1 MQMTKHNFLE
11 AIKHKSTKLPNSESV
26 QVNILHEDVCL
37 PAVVVKQRELENNIA
52 WMQSYANTANVSL
65 SPHGKT
71 TMTPAIFKRQI
82 EQGAWGLSVGTAYQ
96 AKVAIESGIQNIVI
110 ANQVVGKTNIR
121 LLAELVKL
129 NQANLYC
136 CVDSIQ
142 NAKQLAEVF
151 SHENQQLNV
160 LIELGVN
167 GGRCGCRTE
176 GEALL
181 LAEELKALP
190 SLVIAGI
197 EFYEGVIHSD
207 DAEKDIHDVQQF
219 LHRVLETSQKLDS
232 LGAFDK
238 HQGEILLTGAGS
250 VWYDLVS
257 KKMADFTFSKPF
269 RFVIRPGC
277 YITHDHG
284 IYDEAQKALKA
295 RDSIACQLEGDL
307 MPAMEIVALVQSI
320 PEKGRAIVNF
330 GKRDVAFDAGLPQP
344 IAQYRDSKQLSFQ
357 RENAKTIGLMDQH
370 AILSF
375 DENCHFQ
382 VGDILVFG
390 TSHPCITFDK
400 WKIIYLTDDE
410 YTVLEEMPT
419 YF

>member
-1 MQMTKHNFLE
+1 MTKLNVL
-11 AIKHKSTKLPNSESV
+11 AGVGHKSATLNQEGIS
-26 QVNILHEDVCL
+26 VNILHEDVCL
-37 PAVVVKQRELENNIA
+37 PAVVVKRNELENNIA
-52 WMQSYANTANVSL
+52 WMQHYSNVANVSL

-82 EQGAWGLSVGTAYQ
+82 AQGAWGLSVGTAYQ
-96 AKVAIESGIQNIVI
+96 AKVAVESGVQNIII

-121 LLAELVKL
+121 LLAELVQL
-129 NQANLYC
+129 NQANIYC
-136 CVDSIQ
+136 CVDSVIH
-142 NAKQLAEVF
+142 AKQLAAIF
-151 SHENQQLNV
+151 SSLDLTINV

-167 GGRCGCRTE
+167 GGRCGCRSE
-176 GEALL
+176 EEAIT
-181 LAEELKALP
+181 LANELTKLP
-190 SLVIAGI
+190 SLMIAGI

-207 DAEKDIHDVQQF
+207 DAQKDIEEIQQF
-219 LHRVLETSQKLDS
+219 LQRVLTTSQKLDN
-232 LGAFDK
+232 LGVFARYS
-238 HQGEILLTGAGS
+238 GELLITGAGS

-257 KKMADFTFSKPF
+257 KKMAEFHLSKPI

-284 IYDEAQKALKA
+284 IYDEAQKALKV
-295 RDSIACQLEGDL
+295 RDSMACQLDGDL
-307 MPAMEIVALVQSI
+307 MPAMEIVALIQSV

-344 IAQYRDSKQLSFQ
+344 LMQYREGKPVYFQ
-357 RENAKTIGLMDQH
+357 TNSAKTVGLMDQH

-375 DENCHFQ
+375 DENCDFQ

-400 WKIIYLTDDE
+400 WKVIYLVDDK
-410 YTVLEEMPT
+410 YDVIEEMPT
-419 YF
+419 FF

>member
-1 MQMTKHNFLE
+1 MTKHNFLE

-257 KKMADFTFSKPF
+257 KKWLILPFQSLFALSFVLVVILHMTMAFMMRLKKP
-269 RFVIRPGC
+269 
-277 YITHDHG
+277 
-284 IYDEAQKALKA
+284 
-295 RDSIACQLEGDL
+295 
-307 MPAMEIVALVQSI
+307 
-320 PEKGRAIVNF
+320 
-330 GKRDVAFDAGLPQP
+330 
-344 IAQYRDSKQLSFQ
+344 SKQ
-357 RENAKTIGLMDQH
+357 G
-370 AILSF
+370 
-375 DENCHFQ
+375 
-382 VGDILVFG
+382 
-390 TSHPCITFDK
+390 
-400 WKIIYLTDDE
+400 
-410 YTVLEEMPT
+410 TVLLVS
-419 YF
+419 

>member
-1 MQMTKHNFLE
+1 MDKHIFLE
-11 AIKHKSTKLPNSESV
+11 EIKHKSTRLPSSDNVSI
-26 QVNILHEDVCL
+26 NLLNEDVCL
-37 PAVVVKQRELENNIA
+37 PAVVVKFDALENNIA
-52 WMQSYANTANVSL
+52 WMQHYANTVNVSL

-82 EQGAWGLSVGTAYQ
+82 AQGAWGISVGTVYQ
-96 AKVAIESGIQNIVI
+96 VKVAIESGIKNIVI

-129 NQANLYC
+129 NQATIYC

-142 NAKQLAEVF
+142 NATQLAEIF
-151 SHENQQLNV
+151 SHEKQTLNI

-176 GEALL
+176 SEALL
-181 LAEELKALP
+181 LAEELNALP

-207 DAEKDIHDVQQF
+207 DAEQDINEVQQF
-219 LHRVLETSQKLDS
+219 LQRVLMTSQKLDS

-238 HQGEILLTGAGS
+238 YRGEVLLTGAGS

-257 KKMADFTFSKPF
+257 KKMAEFTFSKPF

-284 IYDEAQKALKA
+284 IYDEAQKMLKA
-295 RDSIACQLEGDL
+295 RDSVACQLDGDL
-307 MPAMEIVALVQSI
+307 MPAMEIVALIQSI

-330 GKRDVAFDAGLPQP
+330 GKRDVAFDTGLPQP
-344 IAQYRDSKQLSFQ
+344 LTQYRKGQLVSFE
-357 RENAKTIGLMDQH
+357 RGRAKTVGLMDQH

-382 VGDILVFG
+382 VGDILIFG

-400 WKIIYLTDDE
+400 WKVIYLIDST
-410 YTVLEEMPT
+410 YNVLEEMPI

>member
-1 MQMTKHNFLE
+1 MTKYNFLE
-11 AIKHKSTKLPNSESV
+11 EIKHKSARLPNSESV
-26 QVNILHEDVCL
+26 QINILHEDVCL

-52 WMQSYANTANVSL
+52 WMQHYANTVNVSL

-82 EQGAWGLSVGTAYQ
+82 AQGAWGLSVGTVYQ
-96 AKVAIESGIQNIVI
+96 AKVAIESGIKHIVI

-121 LLAELVKL
+121 LLGELVKL

-151 SHENQQLNV
+151 SRENQTLNV

-176 GEALL
+176 DEALL

-207 DAEKDIHDVQQF
+207 DAEKDINEVQQF
-219 LHRVLETSQKLDS
+219 LQRVLATSQKLDR
-232 LGAFDK
+232 LGVFDRY
-238 HQGEILLTGAGS
+238 QGEVLLTGAGS

-257 KKMADFTFSKPF
+257 KKVAEFTFSKAF

-284 IYDEAQKALKA
+284 IYDEAQQALKA

-307 MPAMEIVALVQSI
+307 MPAMEIVALVQSV

-344 IAQYRDSKQLSFQ
+344 LAQYRDGQRLSLQ
-357 RENAKTIGLMDQH
+357 RGSAKTFGLMDQH

-375 DENCHFQ
+375 DESCYFQ

-400 WKIIYLTDDE
+400 WKVIYLTDDE
-410 YTVLEEMPT
+410 YNVLEDMPT
-419 YF
+419 FF

>member
-1 MQMTKHNFLE
+1 MTKQDFLAE
-11 AIKHKSTKLPNSESV
+11 ITHKSAALNKDNAAI
-26 QVNILHEDVCL
+26 NILNEDVCL
-37 PAVVVKQRELENNIA
+37 PAVVVKRKELENNIA
-52 WMQSYANTANVSL
+52 WMQYYSKVANVSL

-82 EQGAWGLSVGTAYQ
+82 AQGAWGLSVGTAYQ
-96 AKVAIESGIQNIVI
+96 AKVAIEAGVKNIII

-129 NQANLYC
+129 NRANLYC
-136 CVDSIQ
+136 CVDSIG
-142 NAKQLAEVF
+142 NARKLAAVF
-151 SHENQQLNV
+151 ASLNLTLNI
-160 LIELGVN
+160 LIELGVS

-176 GEALL
+176 ADAVTLVN
-181 LAEELKALP
+181 ELTALP

-207 DAEKDIHDVQQF
+207 DAQKDIDDIQQF
-219 LHRVLETSQKLDS
+219 LQRVLTTSQKLDS
-232 LGAFDK
+232 LGAFDR
-238 HQGEILLTGAGS
+238 HHGEFLLTGAGS

-257 KKMADFTFSKPF
+257 KKMAEFHFSKPF
-269 RFVIRPGC
+269 RCVIRPGC

-284 IYDEAQKALKA
+284 IYDEAQQALKA
-295 RDSIACQLEGDL
+295 RDSVACQLDGDL
-307 MPAMEIVALVQSI
+307 MPAMEIVALIQSL

-330 GKRDVAFDAGLPQP
+330 GKRDVAFDSGLPQP
-344 IAQYRDSKQLSFQ
+344 LMLYREGQQVAFQ
-357 RENAKTIGLMDQH
+357 KGAAKTVGLMDQH

-375 DENCHFQ
+375 DERCDFQ
-382 VGDILVFG
+382 VGDMLIFG

-400 WKIIYLTDDE
+400 WKVIYLVDDK
-410 YTVLEEMPT
+410 YDVLEEMPT